1 MLNVLDRRG
10 APDPTSDLPRPDLA
24 GDEPLTVV
32 RDLIARVRSEGDAAL
47 IELTARFDGA
57 QLEALRVSDEQ
68 IDRAWEAT
76 DPAVRGALQRAV
88 DSVAAYHRHQLR
100 APSEF
105 VNPTTGVRIMSSY
118 SPVTRA
124 GCYVPGGRAAY
135 PSTVIH
141 TVVPALVAGVDQ
153 VAVCVPPAGPDGVT
167 PVTLAAARAAGVEE
181 VYAVGGAQAI
191 AALAYGTES
200 IPAVDVICGP
210 GNRFVALAKREVAGQ
225 VGVPSAFAG
234 PSEVVV
240 IADGSVP
247 PGDSAA
253 DVILQAEHGP
263 DGLAWLITWDA
274 DVAAAVNA
282 DIDAQVARAPRRAD
296 IEATLASAGHVVLVD
311 DLDAALAV
319 SDHIAPEHLELH
331 LADAQGV
338 AMRVRNAGAVF
349 CGRFSPAS
357 VGDYVAGPSHVL
369 PTSGTARF
377 SSALT
382 VDDFLRQHHTVTL
395 DRDALEH
402 LGDDVIALA
411 EAEGLIAHAQ
421 SVRQRGIG
429 R

>member
-167 PVTLAAARAAGVEE
+167 
-181 VYAVGGAQAI
+181 
-191 AALAYGTES
+191 
-200 IPAVDVICGP
+200 
-210 GNRFVALAKREVAGQ
+210 
-225 VGVPSAFAG
+225 
-234 PSEVVV
+234 
-240 IADGSVP
+240 
-247 PGDSAA
+247 
-253 DVILQAEHGP
+253 
-263 DGLAWLITWDA
+263 
-274 DVAAAVNA
+274 
-282 DIDAQVARAPRRAD
+282 
-296 IEATLASAGHVVLVD
+296 
-311 DLDAALAV
+311 
-319 SDHIAPEHLELH
+319 
-331 LADAQGV
+331 
-338 AMRVRNAGAVF
+338 
-349 CGRFSPAS
+349 
-357 VGDYVAGPSHVL
+357 
-369 PTSGTARF
+369 
-377 SSALT
+377 
-382 VDDFLRQHHTVTL
+382 
-395 DRDALEH
+395 
-402 LGDDVIALA
+402 
-411 EAEGLIAHAQ
+411 
-421 SVRQRGIG
+421 
-429 R
+429 